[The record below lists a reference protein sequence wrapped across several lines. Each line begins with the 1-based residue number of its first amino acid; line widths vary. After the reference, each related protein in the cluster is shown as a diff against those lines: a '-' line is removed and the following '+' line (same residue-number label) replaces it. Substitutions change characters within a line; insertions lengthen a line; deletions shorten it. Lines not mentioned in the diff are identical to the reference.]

1 MLNFLY
7 IVLHEWLL
15 IAISFVLFGGTFG
28 WILYR
33 QRQINILKTEQL
45 NRKIRLLETEIISLK
60 EKAGKQE
67 KALQPQSKGLSGN
80 PTPKT
85 EYEHFRKETSNM
97 IVHDLKNS
105 LYSVISLSS
114 GLADQERLEK
124 IQAYAKK
131 MLRLV
136 LNILD
141 LRKFEEAS
149 LQLLYSDVDLL
160 LLIRQTIDELA
171 VSLGAK
177 SITVEISAPDT
188 VFVRVDKELIKRV
201 LENIL
206 VNAITHSGFQ
216 KQIQLNVQPQE
227 ESLLVEICN
236 WGSFIPPEKQSGI
249 FKPYNH
255 ATDTKTDIRSTGLGL
270 AFCKMTIN
278 LHQGEIGVRSEPE
291 GPCCFW
297 FSLPAVIE
305 TGQKS
310 GLSVVEID
318 FGANE
323 CLNDSCF
330 GFKYPELLSLPTFD
344 VYELSKILAVIKNF
358 QPKEGTPEAIWK
370 SAVEKAVYHCDN
382 ERYKELTA
390 LIKAPDG
397 KKTNTDEIF

>member
-7 IVLHEWLL
+7 NVPDEWLL
-15 IAISFVLFGGTFG
+15 IAISFVLFGGIFG

-33 QRQINILKTEQL
+33 KRQINIIKTELL
-45 NRKIRLLETEIISLK
+45 NRKIRLLETEINSLK
-60 EKAGKQE
+60 EQAGKKQDL
-67 KALQPQSKGLSGN
+67 LQAQAEGLSGN
-80 PTPKT
+80 PTLKT
-85 EYEHFRKETSNM
+85 EFEYFRQETSNM

-105 LYSVISLSS
+105 LYSIISLSS

-124 IQAYAKK
+124 IQTYAKK

-149 LQLLYSDVDLL
+149 LQLRYSDVDLL

-171 VSLGAK
+171 VNLGAK

-216 KQIQLNVQPQE
+216 KQIKLNVRPQE
-227 ESLLVEICN
+227 ESFLVEICN

-255 ATDTKTDIRSTGLGL
+255 AADAKTDIRSTGLGL

-278 LHQGEIGVRSEPE
+278 LHHGEIGVRSEPE

-323 CLNDSCF
+323 CLNDSGF

-344 VYELSKILAVIKNF
+344 VYDMSKILTVIKNF
-358 QPKEGTPEAIWK
+358 QPKEGTAEAIWK

-390 LIKAPDG
+390 LINTRNG
-397 KKTNTDEIF
+397 KLNQHL